1 MANSYNF
8 LNVDPLAIM
17 SKDEIYNF
25 EEAMS
30 PHNTDLDSNTINLS
44 LYVPTVVK
52 DFDRLLFGKT
62 GE

>member
-1 MANSYNF
+1 
-8 LNVDPLAIM
+8 M

-44 LYVPTVVK
+44 LYVPTVVE